1 MENSN
6 TMTIDFLWA
15 RLLAERS
22 VSSTARQRADELAKR
37 RKKAEKTI
45 AYAHVILENH
55 GMSGFSDKFDSSSD
69 HKVIHCESKVSNNSA
84 EEEEEEEEEGSLVG
98 SKMRRNHTNEFS
110 GSEPESSPLPRRSLS
125 WKSGKDSS
133 CSREK
138 KYTDSSTR
146 SRSTFASTTSASPR
160 RRDGKCCRHIRRRE
174 ARSAVEE
181 SQIDNSMLS
190 PQESEIATCF
200 DIKPEILRK
209 SSEKQD
215 AKVNLEGSVAGDL
228 ENQKSVA
235 SASNYMGEHGSD
247 KDMERALEHQA
258 QLIGQ
263 YEEEEK
269 AQREWEE
276 KFRENNNSTPNESR
290 EKKRERVRK
299 RERIS
304 DTSKLSIRY
313 FKINKKLIKKYPIL
327 LRSIR
332 YVSASIRGDFCEPGN
347 HSDITEER
355 DETNAHTPPYPVG
368 TIASEDQEPKAEV
381 EEVRNGKESSK
392 IQFDDVQYKK
402 SSSML
407 AHESPASDFVFPV
420 AIAKQ
425 EQRQSG
431 NYSVPPSHSYQH
443 LESPTGDQS
452 ARNIPSHTSNNFSIG
467 DTSGSKNE
475 PYALMPRET
484 PNKLESVLGS
494 LHQAKLSLKNKLN
507 ALPPKDSGSIGKAI
521 QPSVGDRPEVPIG
534 YAGLFRVPS
543 DFNIEA
549 TTRANIAASSPRL
562 SLTNYYPDAGSA
574 LTAVDHFVTS
584 PSTESRPSVSN
595 DDRHLS
601 IPTSLS
607 MENRSRI
614 PSWAPL
620 ETQSRF
626 SSRQPFF
633 VPPSLVT
640 GLTHSNGYIN
650 TPNID
655 TSLAVS
661 NTYATRNYP
670 FYPNLVPQMP
680 SNEGPWLFSSSS
692 GAGSSPANPS
702 FHDAPRR
709 PNMYR

>member
-1 MENSN
+1 MQNSQNQQDPDQDPRHDDRMENSN
-6 TMTIDFLWA
+6 TMTIDFLRA

-37 RKKAEKTI
+37 VLELEEQLTTVSLQRKKAEKTI
-45 AYAHVILENH
+45 AYAHAILENH

-84 EEEEEEEEEGSLVG
+84 EEEEEEEEEEGSLVG
-98 SKMRRNHTNEFS
+98 SKMRRNHTDEFS

-276 KFRENNNSTPNESR
+276 KFRENNNSTP
-290 EKKRERVRK
+290 
-299 RERIS
+299 
-304 DTSKLSIRY
+304 
-313 FKINKKLIKKYPIL
+313 
-327 LRSIR
+327 
-332 YVSASIRGDFCEPGN
+332 DFCEPGN

-355 DETNAHTPPYPVG
+355 DETNAHTPPCPVG

-452 ARNIPSHTSNNFSIG
+452 ARNIPSHTSNNFSKG

-475 PYALMPRET
+475 PYALMPHET
-484 PNKLESVLGS
+484 PNKLESVLGR

-661 NTYATRNYP
+661 NTYATRTYP

>member
-1 MENSN
+1 
-6 TMTIDFLWA
+6 
-15 RLLAERS
+15 
-22 VSSTARQRADELAKR
+22 
-37 RKKAEKTI
+37 
-45 AYAHVILENH
+45 
-55 GMSGFSDKFDSSSD
+55 
-69 HKVIHCESKVSNNSA
+69 
-84 EEEEEEEEEGSLVG
+84 
-98 SKMRRNHTNEFS
+98 
-110 GSEPESSPLPRRSLS
+110 
-125 WKSGKDSS
+125 
-133 CSREK
+133 
-138 KYTDSSTR
+138 
-146 SRSTFASTTSASPR
+146 
-160 RRDGKCCRHIRRRE
+160 
-174 ARSAVEE
+174 
-181 SQIDNSMLS
+181 
-190 PQESEIATCF
+190 
-200 DIKPEILRK
+200 
-209 SSEKQD
+209 
-215 AKVNLEGSVAGDL
+215 
-228 ENQKSVA
+228 
-235 SASNYMGEHGSD
+235 
-247 KDMERALEHQA
+247 MERALEHQA

-276 KFRENNNSTPNESR
+276 KFRENNNSTP
-290 EKKRERVRK
+290 
-299 RERIS
+299 
-304 DTSKLSIRY
+304 
-313 FKINKKLIKKYPIL
+313 
-327 LRSIR
+327 
-332 YVSASIRGDFCEPGN
+332 DFCEPGN

-355 DETNAHTPPYPVG
+355 DETNAHTPPCPVG

-452 ARNIPSHTSNNFSIG
+452 ARNIPSHTSNNFSKG

-475 PYALMPRET
+475 PYALMPHET
-484 PNKLESVLGS
+484 PNKLESVLGR

-661 NTYATRNYP
+661 NTYATRTYP

-680 SNEGPWLFSSSS
+680 SNEGPWLFSSI
-692 GAGSSPANPS
+692 N
-702 FHDAPRR
+702 
-709 PNMYR
+709 